1 VFPVSRK
8 KNKRGK
14 RDKPP
19 NAPGPPQ
26 PIALPP
32 SAPESKTDLYGLLV
46 GVLSGF
52 FLAVVFV
59 PDNAFIL
66 YVAWACPAVV
76 LFLSVYKF
84 SRWSRLVNGAVI
96 VIGLAIL
103 AVLAFYQ
110 TQDRL

>member
-1 VFPVSRK
+1 MSRK
-8 KNKRGK
+8 KNNRGK
-14 RDKPP
+14 RNKLPDPP
-19 NAPGPPQ
+19 R
-26 PIALPP
+26 PIAPPP
-32 SAPESKTDLYGLLV
+32 SAPESKTDLYGLFV